1 MWCQGEKQGVTIRFF
16 YLEGIGDPDK
26 SNFNG
31 TVGMTSQKRI
41 ENSE

>member
-1 MWCQGEKQGVTIRFF
+1 MWCQGEKWGVTIRFF

-31 TVGMTSQKRI
+31 TVGMTSQRRI